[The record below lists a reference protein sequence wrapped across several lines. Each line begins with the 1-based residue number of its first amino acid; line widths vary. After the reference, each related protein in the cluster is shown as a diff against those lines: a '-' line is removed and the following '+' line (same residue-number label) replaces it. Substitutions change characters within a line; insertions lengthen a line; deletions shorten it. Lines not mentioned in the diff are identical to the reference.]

1 MTFTMFSHQSQRGH
15 RVGWESDIEDRDFA
29 RAEADLGAL
38 ESLESPEPAKPS
50 LLHSKAWSRLQ
61 MLLDPLH
68 FGA

>member
-1 MTFTMFSHQSQRGH
+1 MTFTAFSHQSQRGH

-29 RAEADLGAL
+29 RTEADLGAL
-38 ESLESPEPAKPS
+38 ESPEPDKPS

>member
-1 MTFTMFSHQSQRGH
+1 MTFTAFSQSQRGH
-15 RVGWESDIEDRDFA
+15 RVGWESDIEDRDFT
-29 RAEADLGAL
+29 RAQADLTAL
-38 ESLESPEPAKPS
+38 EPPEPRKAS